1 MGHCQMT
8 EGPIGPQSG
17 AETGS
22 NEHNYGVLN
31 PVCANMHRIIMRLIP
46 FSDDYLKTPES
57 ASNSE
62 IVPHMHTACY
72 CICCGGTLM
81 YVSVA

>member
-17 AETGS
+17 AETRR

-31 PVCANMHRIIMRLIP
+31 AVCANMLIP
-46 FSDDYLKTPES
+46 FSDEKLKTPES

-62 IVPHMHTACY
+62 IVPHMHFTVCY
-72 CICCGGTLM
+72 CICCVLAHSC
-81 YVSVA
+81 VCL